1 MKRVISFILCGA
13 MVLSLCMMTGCGKK
27 ENEQKPTGAG
37 KWYMTSRASYDEDG
51 ILDEEWNWQ
60 YDRDGR
66 LTLYSSALPAGLFNG
81 YCLFSNNYGFF
92 FYDNEG
98 RLERRS
104 DSDENTEYK
113 AYYDA
118 AGVLRLED
126 GGDDKGRLEYNE
138 KGKSWRQFSREG
150 DTLYL
155 TFEATFDKNGNAI
168 KQTYY
173 ADHTKYNRVQTK
185 TVTEKAKTFGENM
198 EFASQYE
205 RTDEI
210 ESIYEY
216 TYDKAGNCL
225 TQTKKDADGKIVS
238 TIEYTYDGQGREES
252 RTVTEDGIVKRHLK
266 SYSAIGNLIQTSDYE
281 NDQLQQTREYTFDAD
296 NRLQDERLVTPDGET
311 RVVVTYEYDK
321 MGNCVKEVCYDNEGK
336 VSGTFQM
343 KYTFI
348 RGATAEPV
356 IKI

>member
-1 MKRVISFILCGA
+1 MKRVISFFLCGV
-13 MVLSLCMMTGCGKK
+13 MVLSLCALTGCGKK
-27 ENEQKPTGAG
+27 ENEQKPIGAG
-37 KWYMTSRASYDEDG
+37 KWYMTSRASYDKDG
-51 ILDEEWNWQ
+51 ILDDQWEWK
-60 YDRDGR
+60 YDSDGR
-66 LTLYSSALPAGLFNG
+66 LTRYIYSSPDGLF
-81 YCLFSNNYGFF
+81 NNYGFF
-92 FYDNEG
+92 AADYAFFSYDDEG
-98 RLERRS
+98 RLEKRS
-104 DSDENTEYK
+104 DSDGNQEYRV
-113 AYYDA
+113 YYDA
-118 AGVLRLED
+118 AGVLRLEN
-126 GGDDKGRLEYNE
+126 GKKGRIEYNE
-138 KGKSWRQFSREG
+138 KGKPWRQFSRED

-173 ADHTKYNRVQTK
+173 ADHTEYNRVKTK

-225 TQTKKDADGKIVS
+225 TQTEKDADGKVVS
-238 TIEYTYDGQGREES
+238 TTEYTYDEQGREES
-252 RTVTEDGIVKRHLK
+252 RTVTEDGIVKRHLQ

-281 NDQLQQTREYTFDAD
+281 NDQLQQTLEYTFDAD
-296 NRLQDERLVTPDGET
+296 NRLQDERRVTPDGET

-348 RGATAEPV
+348 RKATAEPV
-356 IKI
+356 IKF